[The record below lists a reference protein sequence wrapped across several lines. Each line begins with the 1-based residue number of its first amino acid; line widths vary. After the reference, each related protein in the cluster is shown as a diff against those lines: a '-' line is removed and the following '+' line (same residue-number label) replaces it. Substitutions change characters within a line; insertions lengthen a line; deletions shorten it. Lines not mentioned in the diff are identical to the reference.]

1 MRTEETVDEL
11 CRKWQTILRLR
22 DWDIHV
28 ELFLAREF
36 SGEDRQGRIRCC
48 WIYNVLNRRDVTAND
63 ERIFVLRR
71 SARHYVEVS
80 ACVLLT
86 HSRENE
92 SFDNLGVRVKIRRPI
107 IPVSI
112 FV

>member
-36 SGEDRQGRIRCC
+36 SGEDSQGRILCC
-48 WIYNVLNRRDVTAND
+48 WIYNVLNRRDVTADN
-63 ERIFVLRR
+63 ERILYYEDPRGIMLRY
-71 SARHYVEVS
+71 RH
-80 ACVLLT
+80 T
-86 HSRENE
+86 
-92 SFDNLGVRVKIRRPI
+92 F
-107 IPVSI
+107 
-112 FV
+112 F

>member
-48 WIYNVLNRRDVTAND
+48 WIYNVLNRRDVTADN
-63 ERIFVLRR
+63 ERILYYEDPRGIMLRY
-71 SARHYVEVS
+71 RH
-80 ACVLLT
+80 T
-86 HSRENE
+86 
-92 SFDNLGVRVKIRRPI
+92 F
-107 IPVSI
+107 
-112 FV
+112 F